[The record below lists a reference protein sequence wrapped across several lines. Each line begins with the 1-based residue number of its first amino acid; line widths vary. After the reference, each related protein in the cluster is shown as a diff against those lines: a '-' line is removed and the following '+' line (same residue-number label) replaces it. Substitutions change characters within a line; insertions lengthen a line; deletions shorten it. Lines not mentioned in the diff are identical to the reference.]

1 MGSVHLMAA
10 MLGSGRNQLSRSI
23 LRQVTAK
30 NGRDARSLASL
41 VNISAG
47 KEIVKSGV
55 TGVSKQ
61 PQVWESIYRGLR
73 TTPALGNEI
82 KEVVCPAFADSISE
96 GDVRWEKQVGDSVA
110 EDDVLCEIET
120 DKTSVPVPSPAAG
133 VIEELLVED
142 GATVSPGTKLLKLK
156 LGAGGAPKAKPAA
169 AAPAEPAAPSP
180 PAATA
185 APPIPTTPPPVPPMP
200 AAPKKVTPPPAPMP
214 PRPSAGAAPVVRMP
228 PADPTKAIAGTRSEH
243 RVKMNRM
250 RQKIASRL
258 KEAQNTNAMLTT
270 FNELDMSN
278 IMQLR
283 KENQDAF
290 VKKHGIKMG
299 FMSAFVKAS
308 AYALTKQPTVNAVID
323 GQEILYRD
331 YVDISVAV
339 ATPKGLVVPVL
350 RNAEGMS
357 YADIEKGIAALG
369 QKAKNNELAVEDM
382 DGGTFTISNGGVFGS
397 LFGTPIINPPQSAI
411 LGMHGVFERPVVRNG
426 QVVIRP
432 MMYIALTYDHRLV
445 DGREAV
451 TFLRTIKS
459 AVEDPRVMLMDL

>member
-169 AAPAEPAAPSP
+169 AAPSETPAPPP
-180 PAATA
+180 PAAA
-185 APPIPTTPPPVPPMP
+185 APPPPPP
-200 AAPKKVTPPPAPMP
+200 PPPA
-214 PRPSAGAAPVVRMP
+214 AGAAPVVRMP
-228 PADPTKAIAGTRSEH
+228 PADPTSQIAGTRSEH

-283 KENQDAF
+283 KENKDAF

-331 YVDISVAV
+331 
-339 ATPKGLVVPVL
+339 
-350 RNAEGMS
+350 
-357 YADIEKGIAALG
+357 
-369 QKAKNNELAVEDM
+369 
-382 DGGTFTISNGGVFGS
+382 
-397 LFGTPIINPPQSAI
+397 
-411 LGMHGVFERPVVRNG
+411 
-426 QVVIRP
+426 
-432 MMYIALTYDHRLV
+432 
-445 DGREAV
+445 
-451 TFLRTIKS
+451 
-459 AVEDPRVMLMDL
+459 

>member
-133 VIEELLVED
+133 VVAELLVDD

-156 LGAGGAPKAKPAA
+156 LGAGGGGAPPPPKPAA
-169 AAPAEPAAPSP
+169 ETPAPAAASIPASP
-180 PAATA
+180 P
-185 APPIPTTPPPVPPMP
+185 PPPAMP
-200 AAPKKVTPPPAPMP
+200 AA
-214 PRPSAGAAPVVRMP
+214 
-228 PADPTKAIAGTRSEH
+228 
-243 RVKMNRM
+243 
-250 RQKIASRL
+250 
-258 KEAQNTNAMLTT
+258 
-270 FNELDMSN
+270 
-278 IMQLR
+278 
-283 KENQDAF
+283 
-290 VKKHGIKMG
+290 
-299 FMSAFVKAS
+299 
-308 AYALTKQPTVNAVID
+308 
-323 GQEILYRD
+323 
-331 YVDISVAV
+331 
-339 ATPKGLVVPVL
+339 
-350 RNAEGMS
+350 
-357 YADIEKGIAALG
+357 
-369 QKAKNNELAVEDM
+369 
-382 DGGTFTISNGGVFGS
+382 
-397 LFGTPIINPPQSAI
+397 
-411 LGMHGVFERPVVRNG
+411 
-426 QVVIRP
+426 
-432 MMYIALTYDHRLV
+432 
-445 DGREAV
+445 
-451 TFLRTIKS
+451 
-459 AVEDPRVMLMDL
+459 

>member
-169 AAPAEPAAPSP
+169 AAPAEPAAPPP
-180 PAATA
+180 PAAA
-185 APPIPTTPPPVPPMP
+185 APPPPPPPPAAAAAAPIPTTPPPVPPMP

-283 KENQDAF
+283 KDNQDAF

-308 AYALTKQPTVNAVID
+308 AYALTKSPTVNAVID
-323 GQEILYRD
+323 GQDIVYRD
-331 YVDISVAV
+331 FVDISVAV

-350 RNAEGMS
+350 RNCQDMS
-357 YADIEKGIAALG
+357 YADI
-369 QKAKNNELAVEDM
+369 D
-382 DGGTFTISNGGVFGS
+382 
-397 LFGTPIINPPQSAI
+397 
-411 LGMHGVFERPVVRNG
+411 RNSC
-426 QVVIRP
+426 IR
-432 MMYIALTYDHRLV
+432 T
-445 DGREAV
+445 E
-451 TFLRTIKS
+451 S
-459 AVEDPRVMLMDL
+459 EE

>member
-1 MGSVHLMAA
+1 
-10 MLGSGRNQLSRSI
+10 MLASRS
-23 LRQVTAK
+23 TF
-30 NGRDARSLASL
+30 
-41 VNISAG
+41 
-47 KEIVKSGV
+47 
-55 TGVSKQ
+55 
-61 PQVWESIYRGLR
+61 RGLR
-73 TTPALGNEI
+73 ALQGPLKRSLHKNQAVCARGIFVENEKPLSKQEYRVLLVPNNSFHTTRLLNES
-82 KEVVCPAFADSISE
+82 KEIICPPFADSISE
-96 GDVRWEKQVGDSVA
+96 GDVRWEKQVGDSVSVD
-110 EDDVLCEIET
+110 EVVCEIET
-120 DKTSVPVPSPAAG
+120 DKTSVPVPSTVAG

-142 GATVSPGTKLLKLK
+142 GSTVSPGTKLLKIK
-156 LGAGGAPKAKPAA
+156 VGAGGGAPAAAKPAA
-169 AAPAEPAAPSP
+169 APAAEAAAPPPPPP
-180 PAATA
+180 PAAAAAA
-185 APPIPTTPPPVPPMP
+185 APTPVAIPTTAPPPPPLPRAPAVSRPPMD
-200 AAPKKVTPPPAPMP
+200 PMP
-214 PRPSAGAAPVVRMP
+214 PRPMAGAAPIVKMP
-228 PADPTKAIAGTRSEH
+228 PADPTKEIAGTRSEH

-250 RQKIASRL
+250 RLKIASRL

-283 KENQDAF
+283 KDNQDAF

-308 AYALTKQPTVNAVID
+308 AYALTKQPTVNAVIE
-323 GQEILYRD
+323 GSEIVYRD
-331 YVDISVAV
+331 FVDISVAV

-350 RNAEGMS
+350 RNVEAMN
-357 YADIEKGIAALG
+357 YADVEKGIAALG
-369 QKAKNNELAVEDM
+369 AKAKKNDISVEDM

-426 QVVIRP
+426 QVTIRP

-451 TFLRTIKS
+451 MFLRTIKA

>member
-23 LRQVTAK
+23 LRQVTANAK
-30 NGRDARSLASL
+30 NGRDVRSLASL
-41 VNISAG
+41 VNLGNKDASASRLSAS
-47 KEIVKSGV
+47 VR
-55 TGVSKQ
+55 Q
-61 PQVWESIYRGLR
+61 PQVWETLYRGLR
-73 TTPALGNEI
+73 TTSVLQDEV

-169 AAPAEPAAPSP
+169 AAPAEPAAPPP
-180 PAATA
+180 PAAA
-185 APPIPTTPPPVPPMP
+185 APPPPPPPPAAAAAAPIPTTPPPVPPMP
-200 AAPKKVTPPPAPMP
+200 AT
-214 PRPSAGAAPVVRMP
+214 PSAGAAPVVRMP

-258 KEAQNTNAMLTT
+258 KEAQNTNSMLTT

-299 FMSAFVKAS
+299 FMSAF
-308 AYALTKQPTVNAVID
+308 
-323 GQEILYRD
+323 
-331 YVDISVAV
+331 
-339 ATPKGLVVPVL
+339 
-350 RNAEGMS
+350 
-357 YADIEKGIAALG
+357 
-369 QKAKNNELAVEDM
+369 
-382 DGGTFTISNGGVFGS
+382 
-397 LFGTPIINPPQSAI
+397 
-411 LGMHGVFERPVVRNG
+411 
-426 QVVIRP
+426 
-432 MMYIALTYDHRLV
+432 
-445 DGREAV
+445 
-451 TFLRTIKS
+451 
-459 AVEDPRVMLMDL
+459 

>member
-169 AAPAEPAAPSP
+169 PAETPASAAAPPPPPPPPPP
-180 PAATA
+180 PAAAATA
-185 APPIPTTPPPVPPMP
+185 PIPATPPPPPPMP

-214 PRPSAGAAPVVRMP
+214 PRPAAGAAPVVKMP
-228 PADPTKAIAGTRSEH
+228 PADPTTSMAGTRSEH

-250 RQKIASRL
+250 RMKIASRL

-290 VKKHGIKMG
+290 V
-299 FMSAFVKAS
+299 
-308 AYALTKQPTVNAVID
+308 
-323 GQEILYRD
+323 
-331 YVDISVAV
+331 
-339 ATPKGLVVPVL
+339 
-350 RNAEGMS
+350 
-357 YADIEKGIAALG
+357 
-369 QKAKNNELAVEDM
+369 
-382 DGGTFTISNGGVFGS
+382 
-397 LFGTPIINPPQSAI
+397 
-411 LGMHGVFERPVVRNG
+411 
-426 QVVIRP
+426 
-432 MMYIALTYDHRLV
+432 
-445 DGREAV
+445 
-451 TFLRTIKS
+451 
-459 AVEDPRVMLMDL
+459 

>member
-47 KEIVKSGV
+47 KELVKAGVSGV
-55 TGVSKQ
+55 SRQ

-169 AAPAEPAAPSP
+169 AAPPPPPPPPPP
-180 PAATA
+180 PAAA
-185 APPIPTTPPPVPPMP
+185 AAAPIPTTPPPVPPMP

-214 PRPSAGAAPVVRMP
+214 PRPSAGAAPVPPRPSAGAAPVVRMP
-228 PADPTKAIAGTRSEH
+228 PADPTKAIA
-243 RVKMNRM
+243 
-250 RQKIASRL
+250 
-258 KEAQNTNAMLTT
+258 
-270 FNELDMSN
+270 
-278 IMQLR
+278 
-283 KENQDAF
+283 
-290 VKKHGIKMG
+290 
-299 FMSAFVKAS
+299 
-308 AYALTKQPTVNAVID
+308 
-323 GQEILYRD
+323 
-331 YVDISVAV
+331 
-339 ATPKGLVVPVL
+339 
-350 RNAEGMS
+350 
-357 YADIEKGIAALG
+357 
-369 QKAKNNELAVEDM
+369 
-382 DGGTFTISNGGVFGS
+382 
-397 LFGTPIINPPQSAI
+397 
-411 LGMHGVFERPVVRNG
+411 
-426 QVVIRP
+426 
-432 MMYIALTYDHRLV
+432 
-445 DGREAV
+445 
-451 TFLRTIKS
+451 
-459 AVEDPRVMLMDL
+459 

>member
-169 AAPAEPAAPSP
+169 AAPPPPPPPPPP
-180 PAATA
+180 PAAA
-185 APPIPTTPPPVPPMP
+185 AAAPIPTTPPPVPPMP
-200 AAPKKVTPPPAPMP
+200 AAPKKVTPPPAPIP

-308 AYALTKQPTVNAVID
+308 AYALTKSPTVNAVIE
-323 GQEILYRD
+323 GQEVIYRD
-331 YVDISVAV
+331 FVDISVAV

-350 RNAEGMS
+350 RNVERMN
-357 YADIEKGIAALG
+357 YADIEKGIAELG
-369 QKAKNNELAVEDM
+369 KKAKNNQISIEDM
-382 DGGTFTISNGGVFGS
+382 D
-397 LFGTPIINPPQSAI
+397 
-411 LGMHGVFERPVVRNG
+411 R
-426 QVVIRP
+426 
-432 MMYIALTYDHRLV
+432 
-445 DGREAV
+445 
-451 TFLRTIKS
+451 
-459 AVEDPRVMLMDL
+459 

>member
-1 MGSVHLMAA
+1 
-10 MLGSGRNQLSRSI
+10 MLASRSTI
-23 LRQVTAK
+23 RGFRAISAPLK
-30 NGRDARSLASL
+30 RSLHKNAAVCS
-41 VNISAG
+41 
-47 KEIVKSGV
+47 
-55 TGVSKQ
+55 
-61 PQVWESIYRGLR
+61 RGLFVQKENSFSNNEFR
-73 TTPALGNEI
+73 VLLVPRNSLHTT
-82 KEVVCPAFADSISE
+82 VVLKDSKVIECPPFADSISE
-96 GDVRWEKQVGDSVA
+96 GDIRWEKQVGDSISVD
-110 EDDVLCEIET
+110 EVVCEIET
-120 DKTSVPVPSPAAG
+120 DKTSVPVPSTVAG

-142 GATVSPGTKLLKLK
+142 GSTVSPGTKLVKIK
-156 LGAGGAPKAKPAA
+156 VGAGGAAPAAAKPAA
-169 AAPAEPAAPSP
+169 APAPEPAAAAAPPPPPPPP
-180 PAATA
+180 PAAA
-185 APPIPTTPPPVPPMP
+185 AAAPIPTTPPPPPPVPKAP
-200 AAPKKVTPPPAPMP
+200 AATRPPVAAMPPPP
-214 PRPSAGAAPVVRMP
+214 PRPAPGAAPIVKMP
-228 PADPTKAIAGTRSEH
+228 PADPTKEIAGTRSEH

-250 RQKIASRL
+250 RMKIASRL

-270 FNELDMSN
+270 FNELDMSA

-283 KENQDAF
+283 KDNQDAF

-323 GQEILYRD
+323 GQDTVYRD
-331 YVDISVAV
+331 FVDISVAV

-350 RNAEGMS
+350 RNVESMN
-357 YADIEKGIAALG
+357 YADIEKGIADLG
-369 QKAKNNELAVEDM
+369 VKAKNNQLAVEDM

-426 QVVIRP
+426 QVTIRP

-451 TFLRTIKS
+451 TFLRTIKN

>member
-23 LRQVTAK
+23 FRQVTAK

-47 KEIVKSGV
+47 KELVKAGVSGV
-55 TGVSKQ
+55 SRQ

-156 LGAGGAPKAKPAA
+156 LGAGGAP
-169 AAPAEPAAPSP
+169 APAEPAASP
-180 PAATA
+180 PPA
-185 APPIPTTPPPVPPMP
+185 TTPPPVPPMP
-200 AAPKKVTPPPAPMP
+200 AAPKKVIPPPAPMP
-214 PRPSAGAAPVVRMP
+214 PRPTAGAAPVVRLP

-299 FMSAFVKAS
+299 FMSAF
-308 AYALTKQPTVNAVID
+308 
-323 GQEILYRD
+323 
-331 YVDISVAV
+331 
-339 ATPKGLVVPVL
+339 
-350 RNAEGMS
+350 
-357 YADIEKGIAALG
+357 
-369 QKAKNNELAVEDM
+369 
-382 DGGTFTISNGGVFGS
+382 
-397 LFGTPIINPPQSAI
+397 
-411 LGMHGVFERPVVRNG
+411 
-426 QVVIRP
+426 
-432 MMYIALTYDHRLV
+432 
-445 DGREAV
+445 
-451 TFLRTIKS
+451 
-459 AVEDPRVMLMDL
+459 